1 MHMRTI
7 EIVVGAF
14 MLAGMISLAIL
25 AVQVSGFSPATEEST
40 YRVHA
45 KFEQIG
51 GLVPRAKV
59 TIAGVTV
66 GEVAEIRLDPVTFQA
81 IVEMD
86 IDARHN
92 EISTDS
98 TAVIL
103 TEGLLGGKYVGLS
116 IGAEEQYL
124 ADGDQIWDT
133 QSAIVLEELIGQFLT
148 NQF

>member
-1 MHMRTI
+1 MQMRTI

-14 MLAGMISLAIL
+14 MLAGIISLAIL
-25 AVQVSGFSPATEEST
+25 AIQVSGFTPGTEENT
-40 YRVHA
+40 YRVSA

-66 GEVAEIRLDPVTFQA
+66 GEVADISLDPVTFQA
-81 IVEMD
+81 VVQMD
-86 IDARHN
+86 IQAEHS

-124 ADGDQIWDT
+124 RDGDQIYDT
-133 QSAIVLEELIGQFLT
+133 QSAIVLEELIGQFLRS
-148 NQF
+148 QF

>member
-1 MHMRTI
+1 MQMRTI

-14 MLAGMISLAIL
+14 MLAGLISLAIL
-25 AVQVSGFSPATEEST
+25 AIQVSGFAPSGEENT
-40 YRVHA
+40 YRVTA

-66 GEVAEIRLDPVTFQA
+66 GEVSEITLDPVTFQA
-81 IVEMD
+81 IVAMD
-86 IDARHN
+86 IDAIHS

-116 IGAEEQYL
+116 IGAEEQFL
-124 ADGDQIWDT
+124 ADGDQIYDT